1 MPWQPQRTDRKKTIA
16 LVAGLHLALG
26 AGLVLGLAGDPIRRV
41 SEAITTFDVAPP
53 PPPPPPP
60 AAADDSAAKREAGA
74 PDLEAKPAPVV
85 LPPPPVRLPVP
96 PPLPT
101 ARESAP
107 DTASASNAGA
117 GQVAGPGRGANGSG
131 DGTGGGGNGGS
142 GSGPGGGLGSN
153 ARLVSGNLSR
163 GDYRRIRGY
172 GAPRGQAVLALEV
185 GADGRVSRCQPY
197 STSGTPALDGELC
210 RLLSRTRW
218 EPARDTAGRPV
229 AVALRYVATWDRD

>member
-1 MPWQPQRTDRKKTIA
+1 
-16 LVAGLHLALG
+16 L
-26 AGLVLGLAGDPIRRV
+26 
-41 SEAITTFDVAPP
+41 
-53 PPPPPPP
+53 
-60 AAADDSAAKREAGA
+60 
-74 PDLEAKPAPVV
+74 
-85 LPPPPVRLPVP
+85 
-96 PPLPT
+96 
-101 ARESAP
+101 
-107 DTASASNAGA
+107 
-117 GQVAGPGRGANGSG
+117 GRGANGSG